1 MKEYK
6 TQLKNQNLKSKIKK
20 KKEYIHAGYFNKISK
35 EKI

>member
-6 TQLKNQNLKSKIKK
+6 TWLKNQNLKSNIK